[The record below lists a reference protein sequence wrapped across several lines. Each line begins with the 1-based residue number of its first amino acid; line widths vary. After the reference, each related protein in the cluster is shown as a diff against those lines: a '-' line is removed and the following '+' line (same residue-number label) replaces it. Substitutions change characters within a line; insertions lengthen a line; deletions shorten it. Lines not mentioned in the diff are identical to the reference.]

1 MNNFKNA
8 NFYLFSFNDKK
19 YILDYINIFYSEI
32 SQNLYNEFADI
43 EKKGLARYIADMRNE
58 SKGRNQQTIQF
69 LYEQDIFFSKR
80 IIQTT
85 RTYDEAFL
93 TMAPIHECNLQCKY
107 CFAKQGKNYINEE
120 RFMSEEKLAEAL
132 EYLYFDYFREINEF
146 RFDFVSGGE
155 PLLGFENIQAVVK
168 KCEEFRKR
176 GKKTKFWL
184 CTNGTI
190 NKKQI
195 FEFLDN
201 HGFNLGISLDGLK
214 KDNDIYRTF
223 KDGVSSYAM
232 VVDTL
237 KDILTGDNYTRR
249 FKNIWGLVVITS
261 ETHSLVE
268 ILKHHKGIGLKR
280 VQMRI
285 VRTTEVY
292 GLNDI
297 TFCVYKNL
305 YDELFAFFVNQ
316 FRKGNI
322 EYVEMISND
331 NDYLGKIM
339 RRIILR
345 RIVTNRCQAGKN
357 KVSLTANGQLFP
369 CDSFV
374 GEERYCIG
382 NALKRERY
390 NGVLEEIYVDSV
402 SMCSQCWARYICGGD
417 CYHNSFLMK
426 QNVQDIDGM
435 FCKLQK
441 YLIEQTIV
449 MYCQMNE
456 IDSALF
462 ARLTRKIEISTRE
475 GVN

>member
-1 MNNFKNA
+1 M
-8 NFYLFSFNDKK
+8 FSFNDKK

-58 SKGRNQQTIQF
+58 SKGRNQKTIQF

-80 IIQTT
+80 IIQTA

-93 TMAPIHECNLQCKY
+93 TMAPIHESNLQCKY
-107 CFAKQGKNYINEE
+107 CFAKQGENYINEE

-176 GKKTKFWL
+176 GKKIKFWL
-184 CTNGTI
+184 CTN
-190 NKKQI
+190 
-195 FEFLDN
+195 
-201 HGFNLGISLDGLK
+201 
-214 KDNDIYRTF
+214 Y
-223 KDGVSSYAM
+223 
-232 VVDTL
+232 
-237 KDILTGDNYTRR
+237 ILTGDNYTRR

>member
-1 MNNFKNA
+1 M
-8 NFYLFSFNDKK
+8 
-19 YILDYINIFYSEI
+19 
-32 SQNLYNEFADI
+32 
-43 EKKGLARYIADMRNE
+43 
-58 SKGRNQQTIQF
+58 
-69 LYEQDIFFSKR
+69 
-80 IIQTT
+80 
-85 RTYDEAFL
+85 
-93 TMAPIHECNLQCKY
+93 
-107 CFAKQGKNYINEE
+107 
-120 RFMSEEKLAEAL
+120 
-132 EYLYFDYFREINEF
+132 
-146 RFDFVSGGE
+146 
-155 PLLGFENIQAVVK
+155 
-168 KCEEFRKR
+168 
-176 GKKTKFWL
+176 
-184 CTNGTI
+184 
-190 NKKQI
+190 
-195 FEFLDN
+195 
-201 HGFNLGISLDGLK
+201 
-214 KDNDIYRTF
+214 
-223 KDGVSSYAM
+223 
-232 VVDTL
+232 

-261 ETHSLVE
+261 KTHSLVE

>member
-1 MNNFKNA
+1 MC
-8 NFYLFSFNDKK
+8 
-19 YILDYINIFYSEI
+19 I
-32 SQNLYNEFADI
+32 
-43 EKKGLARYIADMRNE
+43 
-58 SKGRNQQTIQF
+58 
-69 LYEQDIFFSKR
+69 
-80 IIQTT
+80 
-85 RTYDEAFL
+85 
-93 TMAPIHECNLQCKY
+93 
-107 CFAKQGKNYINEE
+107 
-120 RFMSEEKLAEAL
+120 
-132 EYLYFDYFREINEF
+132 
-146 RFDFVSGGE
+146 
-155 PLLGFENIQAVVK
+155 
-168 KCEEFRKR
+168 EFRKR